1 MKIDAAIEA
10 FGDHLRHERNA
21 SPRTIDAYL
30 ADLRALVE
38 WTRSEGL
45 TVEKVGQ
52 LDIAILRAYLA
63 FLYRKLAPS
72 SVSRKVSSIKS
83 FYKFLGARKV
93 VSEDPAALL
102 RAPKLP
108 KKLPKFLTPDD
119 AVGLM
124 ALPDDETPRGQRD
137 IAILELLYGA
147 GLRVSELASLDLGQ
161 LDLDEGTV
169 RVLGKGSKER
179 IVPLGRHARSA
190 LEQWLEAR
198 ASFGKQGPRED
209 ALFTNTR
216 GRRLS
221 VRSVQRLV
229 KRTTALLGTSEGVG
243 PHTLRHSYATH
254 MLASGAGLR
263 EIQQLLGH
271 ASLRTTQRYT
281 HVTVEH
287 LAEVYDSAHPKA
299 HRKEDDDERNR

>member
-1 MKIDAAIEA
+1 MEIDAAIETFA
-10 FGDHLRHERNA
+10 DHLRHERNA

-30 ADLRALVE
+30 GDLRALVA
-38 WTRSEGL
+38 WGRDEGL
-45 TVEKVGQ
+45 EIEQVGH

-72 SVSRKVSSIKS
+72 SVGRKVSSIKS
-83 FYKFLGARKV
+83 FFKFLSSRKM
-93 VSEDPAALL
+93 VSENPAALL

-124 ALPDDETPRGQRD
+124 TLPDADTAKGRRD

-147 GLRVSELASLDLGQ
+147 GLRVSELASLDLGN
-161 LDLDEGTV
+161 LDLDERTV
-169 RVLGKGSKER
+169 RVLGKGRKER
-179 IVPLGRHARSA
+179 IVPLGRHARTSLA
-190 LEQWLEAR
+190 RWLEVR
-198 ASFGKQGPRED
+198 ASFGRDGPKED
-209 ALFTNTR
+209 ALFTNAS
-216 GRRLS
+216 GARLS

-229 KRTTALLGTSEGVG
+229 KRMTSLLGTSDGVG
-243 PHTLRHSYATH
+243 PHALRHSYATH

-263 EIQQLLGH
+263 EIQELLGH

-281 HVTVEH
+281 HVTVER
-287 LAEVYDSAHPKA
+287 LAEVYDGAHPKA
-299 HRKEDDDERNR
+299 HRSKDDDDD

>member
-1 MKIDAAIEA
+1 MDAAIEA

-30 ADLRALVE
+30 RDLRALVQ
-38 WTRSEGL
+38 WARDEGL
-45 TVEKVGQ
+45 EVERVGQ

-83 FYKFLGARKV
+83 FYKFLGARKM
-93 VSEDPAALL
+93 VSENPAALL

-108 KKLPKFLTPDD
+108 KKLPRFLTPDD

-124 ALPDDETPRGQRD
+124 TLPDPETARGRRD
-137 IAILELLYGA
+137 VAILELLYGA

-169 RVLGKGSKER
+169 RVMGKGRKER
-179 IVPLGRHARSA
+179 IVPLGRHARGA
-190 LEQWLEAR
+190 LALWLEAR
-198 ASFGKQGPRED
+198 GTFGKAGPVDE
-209 ALFTNTR
+209 ALFTSTR
-216 GRRLS
+216 GTRLS
-221 VRSVQRLV
+221 VRSIQRLV
-229 KRTTALLGTSEGVG
+229 KKMTSLLGTSEGVG

-263 EIQQLLGH
+263 EIQELLGH

-281 HVTVEH
+281 HVTVER

-299 HRKEDDDERNR
+299 HRSEEDDERK

>member
-21 SPRTIDAYL
+21 SPRTVEAYL

-38 WTRSEGL
+38 WGRDEGL
-45 TVEKVGQ
+45 EVDRVGQ

-63 FLYRKLAPS
+63 FLYKKLAPS

-83 FYKFLGARKV
+83 FYKFLSSRKM
-93 VSEDPAALL
+93 VSENPAALL

-108 KKLPKFLTPDD
+108 RKLPKFLTADD

-124 ALPDDETPRGQRD
+124 SLPDPVTARGQRD
-137 IAILELLYGA
+137 IAILEVLYGA
-147 GLRVSELASLDLGQ
+147 GLRVSELASIDLGH
-161 LDLDEGTV
+161 LDLDERTV
-169 RVLGKGSKER
+169 RVLGKGRKER
-179 IVPLGRHARSA
+179 IVPLGRHAREA
-190 LEQWLEAR
+190 LARWLEAR
-198 ASFGKQGPRED
+198 ESFGKEGPRGE

-216 GRRLS
+216 GARLS

-229 KRTTALLGTSEGVG
+229 KRMTSLLGTSEGVG
-243 PHTLRHSYATH
+243 PHALRHSYATH
-254 MLASGAGLR
+254 MLASGAGLL

-287 LAEVYDSAHPKA
+287 LADVYDSAHPKA
-299 HRKEDDDERNR
+299 HRSKDDEDERK

>member
-10 FGDHLRHERNA
+10 FGDYLQHERNA
-21 SPRTIDAYL
+21 SPRTIEAYL
-30 ADLRALVE
+30 GDLRALVE
-38 WTRSEGL
+38 WGRGEGL
-45 TVEKVGQ
+45 EIDEVGQ

-72 SVSRKVSSIKS
+72 SVGRKVSSIKS
-83 FYKFLGARKV
+83 FYKFLSTRKMA
-93 VSEDPAALL
+93 SENPAALL

-124 ALPDDETPRGQRD
+124 SIPDPDTARGRRD

-147 GLRVSELASLDLGQ
+147 GLRVSELASLDLGH

-169 RVLGKGSKER
+169 RVLGKGRKER
-179 IVPLGRHARSA
+179 IVPLGRHARTSLA
-190 LEQWLEAR
+190 RWLEAR
-198 ASFGKQGPRED
+198 DSFGKEGPRQD
-209 ALFTNTR
+209 ALFTNTS
-216 GRRLS
+216 GVRLS

-229 KRTTALLGTSEGVG
+229 KRMTSLLGTTGGVG
-243 PHTLRHSYATH
+243 PHALRHSYATH

-263 EIQQLLGH
+263 EIQELLGH

-281 HVTVEH
+281 HVTVER

-299 HRKEDDDERNR
+299 HRSKDDDDE